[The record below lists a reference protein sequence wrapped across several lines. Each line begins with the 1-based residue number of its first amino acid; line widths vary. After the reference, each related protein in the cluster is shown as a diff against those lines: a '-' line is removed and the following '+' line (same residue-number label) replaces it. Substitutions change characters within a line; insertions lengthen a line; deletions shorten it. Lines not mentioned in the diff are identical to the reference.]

1 MDGRP
6 ENWQEIQH
14 ETIQRRKR
22 IKELAELADSKP
34 EYRLAVVDFSESSF
48 VMADG
53 VPRYRVVKM
62 EGQPIDKHGA
72 TVP

>member
-1 MDGRP
+1 MAHTEGIPIHGVDPTHLAEIMD
-6 ENWQEIQH
+6 
-14 ETIQRRKR
+14 
-22 IKELAELADSKP
+22 LAELADSKP